1 MVRTIRTTLSHG
13 RAQGR
18 QELTNARAAS
28 ETTKRP
34 GGSVLHLLAGVC
46 QRADEGWTRAELET
60 HLHEEQSTFNW
71 LLEPM
76 LEQAGLA
83 IEHAGYDSRRVF
95 AEYVCR
101 VPA

>member
-1 MVRTIRTTLSHG
+1 
-13 RAQGR
+13 
-18 QELTNARAAS
+18 
-28 ETTKRP
+28 
-34 GGSVLHLLAGVC
+34 
-46 QRADEGWTRAELET
+46 
-60 HLHEEQSTFNW
+60 
-71 LLEPM
+71 M